1 MGGSAATGTKT
12 LALKGKRAASQDR
25 NWPNEITVAIPDK
38 FLIVATTP
46 QGTVRQIVNGDKGSV
61 MNGANVRAM
70 APAEASEAK
79 RSWDELFNV
88 IKVKMSP
95 GMRSG
100 GVGKVGERD
109 ANIVERVTDTRTE
122 RYYFDAQTGL
132 LLRKIT
138 ISQTVLMPFP
148 EQIDFEDYR
157 DVDGV
162 KVPFIIRYS
171 AIDTF
176 NSWTRTF
183 TEIKRNA
190 VVNDTLFVI
199 PVAPQK

>member
-1 MGGSAATGTKT
+1 M
-12 LALKGKRAASQDR
+12 
-25 NWPNEITVAIPDK
+25 
-38 FLIVATTP
+38 P

-79 RSWDELFNV
+79 RSWYELFNV

-109 ANIVERVTDTRTE
+109 ANIVERVTDSNTE

-138 ISQTVLMPFP
+138 INQTVLMPFP
-148 EQIDFEDYR
+148 EQIDFEDNR

-176 NSWTRTF
+176 NSWTRTI

-190 VVNDTLFVI
+190 VLEDTLFAI
-199 PVAPQK
+199 SADPPK